1 MTIYK
6 EVDYTEFE
14 FWGGALNTVTF
25 LTDQEGQQI
34 FDYLEEILETPSE
47 TDINDFFWFED
58 DRIAEWLGYDDWEDL
73 EADRT

>member
-58 DRIAEWLGYDDWEDL
+58 DRIAEWLGYDDWVAL

>member
-58 DRIAEWLGYDDWEDL
+58 DRIAEW
-73 EADRT
+73 

>member
-58 DRIAEWLGYDDWEDL
+58 DRIAEWLGYDDWEAL
-73 EADRT
+73 EAYRT